1 MKCLLGDGPYKIYRD
16 IRAGVLEKI
25 KAGVKNADQLQDQLK
40 NQRWI
45 LLSIISEMQMG
56 QNEHLV
62 LLMTKISKF
71 LSSFIRINLQEN

>member
-1 MKCLLGDGPYKIYRD
+1 
-16 IRAGVLEKI
+16 
-25 KAGVKNADQLQDQLK
+25 
-40 NQRWI
+40 
-45 LLSIISEMQMG
+45 MQMG

>member
-40 NQRWI
+40 K
-45 LLSIISEMQMG
+45 SE
-56 QNEHLV
+56 V
-62 LLMTKISKF
+62 D
-71 LSSFIRINLQEN
+71 FIVNNIRNANGTE

>member
-40 NQRWI
+40 K
-45 LLSIISEMQMG
+45 SEVDYIV
-56 QNEHLV
+56 NN
-62 LLMTKISKF
+62 
-71 LSSFIRINLQEN
+71 IRNANGTE

>member
-1 MKCLLGDGPYKIYRD
+1 MKCLLGDAHYKRYRA
-16 IRAGVLEKI
+16 IRADVLKKI
-25 KAGVKNADQLQDQLK
+25 KSGVKNA
-40 NQRWI
+40 
-45 LLSIISEMQMG
+45 E